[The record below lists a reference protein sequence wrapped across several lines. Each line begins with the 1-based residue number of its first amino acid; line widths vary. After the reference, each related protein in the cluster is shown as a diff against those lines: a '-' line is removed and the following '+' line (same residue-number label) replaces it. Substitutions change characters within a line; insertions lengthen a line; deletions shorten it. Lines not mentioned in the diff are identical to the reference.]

1 MNRKI
6 AIAIAVAA
14 TLFLSLCLEGSV
26 NARRKE
32 ISSTNRVVIDGRSF
46 VQDDPSMDEG
56 SLINR
61 ELGKLGV
68 RLPDGFDL
76 PGKSGPSHPALEGRL
91 KDSPRSRHVG
101 APAPPPGLTAEHTL
115 RMEGEGSPVDLVFGK
130 MGVPGPSIRNR
141 LLSSGWKS
149 ASTAGDSGVARLL
162 QITRGKETTI
172 VCLDETEGTFLL
184 LREVAR

>member
-1 MNRKI
+1 MNRNLLTGV
-6 AIAIAVAA
+6 AVAA
-14 TLFLSLCLEGSV
+14 TLSVSLCLEGSV

-32 ISSTNRVVIDGRSF
+32 ISSTNRVVINGRSF

-56 SLINR
+56 SLMNR
-61 ELGKLGV
+61 ELAKLGV

-76 PGKSGPSHPALEGRL
+76 PVKSGPSHPALEGRL
-91 KDSPRSRHVG
+91 KDSPRPRHVD
-101 APAPPPGLTAEHTL
+101 APQLPAGLTAEHTL

-130 MGVPGPSIRNR
+130 MGAPGPSIRNR

-149 ASTAGDSGVARLL
+149 ASTAKDPGVARLL

-184 LREVAR
+184 FREVAR